1 MSAFTSAAPKRPAA
15 TPIGDRTSWIT
26 SLRLD
31 LPFACLFIALGMAA
45 ASYGYSSARVDAPE
59 ASILYWCGLAMM
71 MLAPVWRLMQPG
83 LTRRERM
90 GIILA
95 LGLALYFVKVMQHP
109 TRFAYH
115 DEHAHWRSALD
126 IVRTGKLYN
135 VNPLLPVTPLYP
147 GLALATASLAKL
159 TGLDLFA
166 CSVLLISAAR
176 VVMMLALYH
185 LFETATRSDR
195 AAGLACAFYAANPNF
210 LFFDSQFSYETLA
223 LPLAIMLTYAMA
235 RTQQSTE
242 AGNTPGLTLIA
253 VLTLISNAMTH
264 HFTSYVT
271 IVFLTLW
278 GLMCLLFRKHQYN
291 RPVPLNIA
299 ILAIL
304 INASW
309 LLYVANFTVTYLAYV
324 FQSAFEGLVSAAS
337 AGGSVRKP
345 FELDSAGSGPPIYQ
359 RLLGFASVGFTVAGI
374 PFGLWEVL
382 RRHRSRAML
391 LVMAGGMLL
400 QPVMYVLRLTSSS
413 AGWEIS
419 NRSAEFIFLAIAPV
433 VSMAVFSLSFP
444 AWIDAF
450 KRWIVAPALMIVLIG
465 GIIVSTPPWM
475 LLPWP
480 YHAGSDQR
488 SIELL
493 GLSAA
498 QWSKEYLGPDRRI
511 VTDRVN
517 GLLWATHGLQF
528 LASSDGHPILPGL
541 LLSPRFDATS
551 RAIARQARLEY
562 LIADM
567 RFSEQ
572 EPLFGYYYVENERA
586 IYGIMNPLP
595 RASLEKY
602 DSVTN
607 VHRVFDNG
615 AIVVYD
621 MRRISFER

>member
-1 MSAFTSAAPKRPAA
+1 MSSLASAAPRRPAVA
-15 TPIGDRTSWIT
+15 PMGNRASWIT

-31 LPFACLFIALGMAA
+31 LPVACLSIALGMAA
-45 ASYGYSSARVDAPE
+45 ASYGYSSARNDAAE
-59 ASILYWCGLAMM
+59 ASVAYWCGLAVM
-71 MLAPVWRLMQPG
+71 MLVPAWRLMQPG

-95 LGLALYFVKVMQHP
+95 LGLALYFVKFMQHP

-126 IVRTGKLYN
+126 IARTGKLYN

-147 GLALATASLAKL
+147 GLALATASLSKI

-166 CSVLLISAAR
+166 SSVLLISAAR

-210 LFFDSQFSYETLA
+210 LYFDSQFSYETLA

-235 RTQQSTE
+235 RTQQGTE
-242 AGNTPGLTLIA
+242 ANNTPGLTLIA

-278 GLMCLLFRKHQYN
+278 GLMCLLLRKHQHN
-291 RPVPLNIA
+291 RPNPLNIA

-309 LLYVANFTVTYLAYV
+309 LLYVANFTLTYLAFV
-324 FQSAFEGLVSAAS
+324 FQSAFEGLVNAAS
-337 AGGSVRKP
+337 AGGSMRRP
-345 FELDSAGSGPPIYQ
+345 FETDGGNSGPPIYQ

-382 RRHRSRAML
+382 RRHRNKAML

-400 QPVMYVLRLTSSS
+400 QPVMYVLRLTSST

-419 NRSAEFIFLAIAPV
+419 NRSAEFVFLAIAPV
-433 VSMAVFSLSFP
+433 VSLAVFSLRFP
-444 AWIDAF
+444 AWIDAI
-450 KRWIVAPALMIVLIG
+450 KRWIMAPALMTILIG
-465 GIIVSTPPWM
+465 GIIVSTPTWT

-488 SIELL
+488 SIELT
-493 GLSAA
+493 GISAA
-498 QWSKEYLGPDRRI
+498 QWSKEYLGTGRRI

-528 LASSDGHPILPGL
+528 LAITDGHPILPGL
-541 LLSPRFDATS
+541 VLSPRFDETS
-551 RAIARQARLEY
+551 RAIARQSRLEY
-562 LIADM
+562 LIADT
-567 RFSEQ
+567 RFSQ
-572 EPLFGYYYVENERA
+572 QQPLFGYYYVENERA

-602 DSVTN
+602 DSIAN
-607 VHRVFDNG
+607 VQRVFDNG